1 MNKLDLRKAVIIL
14 LLIIAAFGLIF
25 FSEWISFEA
34 LKENRAEISEFRDK
48 NLTLSIVIF
57 WVFYVILVVFSLPGA
72 AVASV
77 SGGFLFGLGAGLLI
91 NITAASTGAALL
103 FLLVRYGMK
112 SFKYNK
118 SNTLNSNFVIQIKNA
133 LVTNQISIM
142 LTLRLVPVV
151 PFFLANILPAL
162 VGVRLF
168 NFIWTT
174 IIGIIPGGI
183 VFTWIGVGVGEV
195 FDRNEYPNFEL
206 LFSPVILGP
215 ILGLVALLLLP
226 MIMRRSG
233 IMPKTITERGNEEN

>member
-1 MNKLDLRKAVIIL
+1 M
-14 LLIIAAFGLIF
+14 
-25 FSEWISFEA
+25 
-34 LKENRAEISEFRDK
+34 
-48 NLTLSIVIF
+48 
-57 WVFYVILVVFSLPGA
+57 
-72 AVASV
+72 
-77 SGGFLFGLGAGLLI
+77 
-91 NITAASTGAALL
+91 
-103 FLLVRYGMK
+103 
-112 SFKYNK
+112 
-118 SNTLNSNFVIQIKNA
+118 
-133 LVTNQISIM
+133 TNQISIM

-226 MIMRRSG
+226 IILRRSG
-233 IMPKTITERGNEEN
+233 IMPKTITERGNEKN

>member
-1 MNKLDLRKAVIIL
+1 MNKLDLRKIIISL
-14 LLIIAAFGLIF
+14 LLIIGVFGLIF

-34 LKENRAEISEFRDK
+34 LKENRTEIADFRDK
-48 NLTLSIVIF
+48 NFTLSIISF
-57 WVFYVILVVFSLPGA
+57 WIFYVTLVVFSLPGA

-77 SGGFLFGLGAGLLI
+77 SGGFLFGLGGGLII
-91 NITAASTGAALL
+91 NVTAASTGATLL
-103 FLLVRYGMK
+103 FVLVRYGVK
-112 SFKYNK
+112 SFNYNK
-118 SNTLNSNFVIQIKNA
+118 SNTFNSNIIFRIKNA
-133 LVTNQISIM
+133 LIINQVSIM
-142 LTLRLVPVV
+142 LILRLVPVV

-195 FDRNEYPNFEL
+195 FDRNEYPSLVL

-215 ILGLVALLLLP
+215 ILSLVCLLLLP
-226 MIMRRSG
+226 IILRRSG
-233 IMPKTITERGNEEN
+233 IMPKTITERGNEKN

>member
-34 LKENRAEISEFRDK
+34 LRENRAEISEFRDK

-206 LFSPVILGP
+206 LFSPMILGP
-215 ILGLVALLLLP
+215 ILGLVALLILP
-226 MIMRRSG
+226 MILKRSG
-233 IMPKTITERGNEEN
+233 IMTKTITERGNEKN

>member
-1 MNKLDLRKAVIIL
+1 MNKLDLGKITIIF
-14 LLIIAAFGLIF
+14 LLIIAVFGLIF
-25 FSEWISFEA
+25 FRELISFEA

-48 NLTLSIVIF
+48 NFTLSIIIF
-57 WVFYVILVVFSLPGA
+57 WILYVILVVFSLPGA

-77 SGGFLFGLGAGLLI
+77 SGGFLFGLGAGLTI
-91 NITAASTGAALL
+91 NVTAASTGATLL
-103 FLLVRYGMK
+103 FVLVRYGKK

-118 SNTLNSNFVIQIKNA
+118 SNMFYSNFVVQIKNA
-133 LVTNQISIM
+133 LVTNQVLIM

-215 ILGLVALLLLP
+215 MLGLVALLLFP

-233 IMPKTITERGNEEN
+233 IMPKTITERANEKN

>member
-1 MNKLDLRKAVIIL
+1 MNKLDLRKVVIIL
-14 LLIIAAFGLIF
+14 LLFIAAFGLIF

-48 NLTLSIVIF
+48 NFTLSIVIF

-195 FDRNEYPNFEL
+195 FDRNEYPNFCL
-206 LFSPVILGP
+206 LYTSPSP
-215 ILGLVALLLLP
+215 
-226 MIMRRSG
+226 RDS
-233 IMPKTITERGNEEN
+233 

>member
-1 MNKLDLRKAVIIL
+1 MNKLDLRKVVIIL
-14 LLIIAAFGLIF
+14 LLIIATFGLIF

-48 NLTLSIVIF
+48 NFTLSIVIF
-57 WVFYVILVVFSLPGA
+57 WVFYLILVVFSLPGA

-103 FLLVRYGMK
+103 FLLVRYGIK

-215 ILGLVALLLLP
+215 ILGLVALLILP
-226 MIMRRSG
+226 MILRRAG
-233 IMPKTITERGNEEN
+233 IMPKTITGRGNEKN

>member
-1 MNKLDLRKAVIIL
+1 MNKLDLRKVVIIL
-14 LLIIAAFGLIF
+14 LLIIATFGLIF

-48 NLTLSIVIF
+48 HFTLSIVIF

-77 SGGFLFGLGAGLLI
+77 SGGFLFGLGAGSLI
-91 NITAASTGAALL
+91 NVTAASTGATLL
-103 FLLVRYGMK
+103 FILVRYGVK
-112 SFKYNK
+112 SFNYNK
-118 SNTLNSNFVIQIKNA
+118 SNTFNSNIVFRIKNA
-133 LVTNQISIM
+133 LIINQVSIM
-142 LTLRLVPVV
+142 LILRLVPVV

-195 FDRNEYPNFEL
+195 FDRNEYPSLEL

-215 ILGLVALLLLP
+215 ILSLVGLLLLP
-226 MIMRRSG
+226 IILRRSG
-233 IMPKTITERGNEEN
+233 IMPKTITERGNEKN

>member
-118 SNTLNSNFVIQIKNA
+118 TNTLNSNFVIQIKNA

-215 ILGLVALLLLP
+215 ILGLAVLLLLP

>member
-1 MNKLDLRKAVIIL
+1 MNKLDLRKVVIIL
-14 LLIIAAFGLIF
+14 LLIIATFGLIF

-34 LKENRAEISEFRDK
+34 LKENRVEILKFRDK
-48 NLTLSIVIF
+48 HFTLSIVIF
-57 WVFYVILVVFSLPGA
+57 WVFYVVLVVFSLPGA

-77 SGGFLFGLGAGLLI
+77 SGGFLFGFGAGLLI

-103 FLLVRYGMK
+103 FLIVRYGMK

-118 SNTLNSNFVIQIKNA
+118 SNMFNSNFVFQIKNA

-151 PFFLANILPAL
+151 PFFLANILAAL

-183 VFTWIGVGVGEV
+183 VFTWIGVGLGEV
-195 FDRNEYPNFEL
+195 FDRNEYPNLEL

-215 ILGLVALLLLP
+215 ILGLVALLFLP

-233 IMPKTITERGNEEN
+233 IVPKTITERGNEKN

>member
-48 NLTLSIVIF
+48 NFTLSIVIF

-206 LFSPVILGP
+206 LFSPVILCP
-215 ILGLVALLLLP
+215 ILGLVALLILP
-226 MIMRRSG
+226 MILRRSG
-233 IMPKTITERGNEEN
+233 IMPKTITERGNEKN

>member
-1 MNKLDLRKAVIIL
+1 MNKLDLRKIIIFL
-14 LLIIAAFGLIF
+14 LLIIAVFGLVF

-48 NLTLSIVIF
+48 NFTLSIVIF
-57 WVFYVILVVFSLPGA
+57 WVFYLILVVFSLPGA

-91 NITAASTGAALL
+91 NVTAASTGAALL
-103 FLLVRYGMK
+103 FLLVRYGMA
-112 SFKYNK
+112 SFKYIK
-118 SNTLNSNFVIQIKNA
+118 SNTLNSNFVFQIKNA

-151 PFFLANILPAL
+151 PFFLANILPAI

-215 ILGLVALLLLP
+215 VLGLVALLLLP

>member
-1 MNKLDLRKAVIIL
+1 MNKLDLRKVVIIL
-14 LLIIAAFGLIF
+14 LLIIATFGLIF

-48 NLTLSIVIF
+48 NFTLSIVIF

-103 FLLVRYGMK
+103 FLLVRYGIK

-226 MIMRRSG
+226 IILRRSG
-233 IMPKTITERGNEEN
+233 IMPRTITEWGNEKN

>member
-1 MNKLDLRKAVIIL
+1 MNKLDLRKIIIFL
-14 LLIIAAFGLIF
+14 LLIIAVFGLIF
-25 FSEWISFEA
+25 FSEWISFES
-34 LKENRAEISEFRDK
+34 LKENRAKIAEFRDK
-48 NLTLSIVIF
+48 NFTLSIISF
-57 WVFYVILVVFSLPGA
+57 WIFYVTLVVFSLPGA

-77 SGGFLFGLGAGLLI
+77 SGGYLFGLGGGLII
-91 NITAASTGAALL
+91 NVTAASTGATLL
-103 FLLVRYGMK
+103 FLLVRYGVK
-112 SFKYNK
+112 SFNYNK
-118 SNTLNSNFVIQIKNA
+118 SNTFNSNFVFRIKNA
-133 LVTNQISIM
+133 LTINQVSIM
-142 LTLRLVPVV
+142 LILRLVPVV

-195 FDRNEYPNFEL
+195 FDRNEYPNLEL

-215 ILGLVALLLLP
+215 ILGLVALLMLP

-233 IMPKTITERGNEEN
+233 ILPKTITERGNEKN

>member
-48 NLTLSIVIF
+48 NFTLSIVIF
-57 WVFYVILVVFSLPGA
+57 WVFYVILVIFSLPGA

-215 ILGLVALLLLP
+215 ILGLAALLLLP

>member
-1 MNKLDLRKAVIIL
+1 MNKLDLRKVVIIL
-14 LLIIAAFGLIF
+14 LLIIATFGLIF

-48 NLTLSIVIF
+48 NFTLSIVIF

-151 PFFLANILPAL
+151 PFFLANILPAI

-215 ILGLVALLLLP
+215 ILGLVALLILP
-226 MIMRRSG
+226 MILSRSG
-233 IMPKTITERGNEEN
+233 IMPKTITGRGNEKN

>member
-48 NLTLSIVIF
+48 NFTLSIVIF

-226 MIMRRSG
+226 IILRRSG
-233 IMPKTITERGNEEN
+233 IMPRTITEWGNEKN

>member
-1 MNKLDLRKAVIIL
+1 MNKLDLRKVVIIL

-25 FSEWISFEA
+25 FSDWISFEA
-34 LKENRAEISEFRDK
+34 LKENRAEISEFRD
-48 NLTLSIVIF
+48 NNFTLSIVIF
-57 WVFYVILVVFSLPGA
+57 WVFYVILVIFSLPGA

-133 LVTNQISIM
+133 LVTSQISIM

-215 ILGLVALLLLP
+215 ILGLVALLILP
-226 MIMRRSG
+226 MILRRSG
-233 IMPKTITERGNEEN
+233 IMSKTITERGNEKN

>member
-48 NLTLSIVIF
+48 NLTLSFVIF

-215 ILGLVALLLLP
+215 VLGLAALLILP
-226 MIMRRSG
+226 MILRRSG
-233 IMPKTITERGNEEN
+233 IMSKTITERGNEKN

>member
-48 NLTLSIVIF
+48 NFTLSIVIF

-112 SFKYNK
+112 SFRYNK
-118 SNTLNSNFVIQIKNA
+118 SNTLNSNFVIKIKNA

-215 ILGLVALLLLP
+215 ILGLVALLFLP

-233 IMPKTITERGNEEN
+233 IVPKTITERGNEKN

>member
-1 MNKLDLRKAVIIL
+1 MNKLDLRKIIIIL
-14 LLIIAAFGLIF
+14 LLSIAIFGLIF

-34 LKENRAEISEFRDK
+34 LKENRAEIAEFRDK
-48 NLTLSIVIF
+48 NFTLSIISF
-57 WVFYVILVVFSLPGA
+57 WIFYVTLVVFSLPGA

-77 SGGFLFGLGAGLLI
+77 SGGFLFGLGGGLII
-91 NITAASTGAALL
+91 NVTAASTGATLL
-103 FLLVRYGMK
+103 FILVRYGVK
-112 SFKYNK
+112 SFNYNK
-118 SNTLNSNFVIQIKNA
+118 SNTFNNNFVFRIKNA
-133 LVTNQISIM
+133 LTINQVSIM
-142 LTLRLVPVV
+142 LILRLVPVV

-195 FDRNEYPNFEL
+195 FDRNEYPSIEL

-215 ILGLVALLLLP
+215 ILGLAALLLLP
-226 MIMRRSG
+226 IILRRSG
-233 IMPKTITERGNEEN
+233 IMPRTITEWGNEKN